1 MHILCLGINHTTASI
16 SLRERLA
23 FSEEQIRAA
32 LARLGCGAGLGDV
45 AEMVILSTCNR
56 IELYAA
62 STRPLADELEAFLS
76 EAHNMAVDEFSTHL
90 YRFASAEAVCHLL
103 EVAAGLDSLVLGE
116 PQILGQVTRALELA
130 RGAAASGP
138 VLSRLFQTA
147 IHAGKRARTETRI
160 SHNPASVSSLAAA
173 LAERAV
179 LNVCAAQMVVLGAG
193 EMAELAVKGL
203 MKRGAS
209 RILVVNRT
217 LEHARALA
225 ERWGAESATF
235 ESLES
240 AISRAD
246 ILIASTGAP
255 HTLISAAMV
264 AEAMRLRPKRP
275 LALIDIAV
283 PRDIDPE
290 TAAVPGVKLFDMDG
304 LNAQLEQSLALR
316 TAEVPQVRAILAEE
330 QAGFME
336 YLDSLEMLPLIAEL
350 RQRAESIRQAELQK
364 TLRRLPDL
372 TEAER
377 ARIEALTEALVRKL
391 LDAPTARLRRE
402 AACPHAPAY
411 AAVIRTLFGLKHESG
426 LCSFSGA
433 ACPIST
439 AAD

>member
-1 MHILCLGINHTTASI
+1 MHILCLGINHTTAAV

-32 LARLGCGAGLGDV
+32 LARLGCSAGLGNV
-45 AEMVILSTCNR
+45 AEMIILSTCNR

-90 YRFASAEAVCHLL
+90 YRFAEAEAVCHLL

-130 RGAAASGP
+130 RGAASSGP

-147 IHAGKRARTETRI
+147 IHAGKRARTETCI

-179 LNVCAAQMVVLGAG
+179 PNVCAAQMVVLGAG
-193 EMAELAVKGL
+193 EMAELAVEGL
-203 MKRGAS
+203 TKRGAS

-240 AISRAD
+240 AVSRAD

-264 AEAMRLRPKRP
+264 AEAMRLRPERP

-350 RQRAESIRQAELQK
+350 RQHAESIRQAELQK

-377 ARIEALTEALVRKL
+377 ARVEALTEALVRKL

-411 AAVIRTLFGLKHESG
+411 ATVTRTLFGVDKGHT
-426 LCSFSGA
+426 CHFSGQE
-433 ACPIST
+433 CHFGP
-439 AAD
+439 AD